1 MKGATVEEPLMRLAS
16 LLARGGAR
24 RRRGK
29 TSAAFPR
36 RVFITVFKK
45 MFRSFIIIIIILF
58 CSINGRLKRGKKQTN
73 RSTIYFPI
81 LTVKFKTAL
90 YVLCARVIYLCKH
103 ANKLM

>member
-16 LLARGGAR
+16 LLARGDAR

-29 TSAAFPR
+29 ISAAFPR

-45 MFRSFIIIIIILF
+45 MFRSFIFFFFYSAQLT
-58 CSINGRLKRGKKQTN
+58 GGGKGEKKQT
-73 RSTIYFPI
+73 STFSFPI

-90 YVLCARVIYLCKH
+90 YMLCVRVISLCKH
-103 ANKLM
+103 VM